1 MHSVLTATRRAATG
15 APPGAG
21 SARPGAAQRS
31 AGDSQ
36 LNISNR
42 KGIFINGSRAGG
54 GRGGRNEGGHGRSR
68 TRGWRPLPGHGRGGS
83 GMGAPPLTRPPA
95 TGPRQ
100 DGARPSSPPC
110 LVPSARQGA
119 AGPARSAARCQAV
132 PETRSGNREAKEKNP
147 SPPAP
152 QRGAATTTRLQRR
165 HQRGEQAASAS
176 SPPRSHA
183 GDSRD
188 AATATV
194 LTVLSCAPIAALQTE
209 RWPRPANQRPASTPH
224 HPAARRSANPRGPPG
239 GAAAPLWQRAG
250 RRPEGWAR
258 RGRPWAPSVP
268 PGRGGQPRPPQLQ
281 SVLFPTAPT
290 GGDRATKPGWGGW
303 NLCEKK
309 TGHVLRTRFCLIPL
323 CVYF

>member
-176 SPPRSHA
+176 SPPRSHS
-183 GDSRD
+183 GDYRN
-188 AATATV
+188 AATAPV

-250 RRPEGWAR
+250 RRPEGWAW

-268 PGRGGQPRPPQLQ
+268 PGRGGAGSRGRLSSSPCCSLPHRLAGTERQNRVGVGGTCVKRKPATSSEHG
-281 SVLFPTAPT
+281 SV
-290 GGDRATKPGWGGW
+290 
-303 NLCEKK
+303 
-309 TGHVLRTRFCLIPL
+309 
-323 CVYF
+323 

>member
-1 MHSVLTATRRAATG
+1 MEAERGGGEGDATKAAT
-15 APPGAG
+15 AEAALGAG
-21 SARPGAAQRS
+21 GRSPGTGGAA
-31 AGDSQ
+31 AGWGPHPSHGHP
-36 LNISNR
+36 LR
-42 KGIFINGSRAGG
+42 
-54 GRGGRNEGGHGRSR
+54 GRGR
-68 TRGWRPLPGHGRGGS
+68 
-83 GMGAPPLTRPPA
+83 
-95 TGPRQ
+95 TGP
-100 DGARPSSPPC
+100 GRPSSPPC

-176 SPPRSHA
+176 SPPRSHS
-183 GDSRD
+183 GDYRD
-188 AATATV
+188 AATAPV

-250 RRPEGWAR
+250 RRPEGWAW

-268 PGRGGQPRPPQLQ
+268 PGRGAQPQPPQLQ
-281 SVLFPTAPT
+281 SMLFPTAPT
-290 GGDRATKPGWGGW
+290 GGDRAAKPGWGGW
-303 NLCEKK
+303 NWCEK